1 MREIETSNGPISVAW
16 PFPLRSSFSF
26 SFFFFLLF
34 LTTRSDGVESPPP
47 SPSLPS
53 FRFTPHPSDLV
64 LYSGDLLEAMGDSSL
79 HRFLSLLPARICQSS
94 VHRDHRQQWM
104 FGEHRIWGIL
114 SARPSIDPI
123 FGFDYL
129 KLLLKSPHHT
139 RIAWHFLPW
148 QTRFDSVVYLA
159 GSTDPNPLLFQTL
172 IAVDALV
179 LLWTVGVS
187 LPSWLGCFT
196 VTNVTFAS
204 LYVGLFLPLC
214 RREDFNRSSESFA
227 GKEPLAYSELPSGED
242 QVNASSDDQIM
253 PDEEGMN
260 LLQAMSTLDFWFLFI
275 AMAFFRC
282 LSCLRHC
289 LPATVRNPVA
299 CAAKKLIHR
308 RTDLLPPSVLPLQDS
323 DHDTSAAV
331 GKISRSSTQ
340 PCKNQPHTTSDAPP
354 HAAQSFGAI
363 TLGSPATGLRFTTPP
378 PPVEKI
384 LEKLDPTAQES
395 TSSEVERAAMRRSKF
410 WRRQDPSSLPRDPI
424 RRIIILFV
432 PFASIAVTLLIDVTC
447 VPDILQRSAAL
458 IASESV
464 PSSDAASFDPVSLT
478 TPTYSIADLQA
489 LFSQV
494 QALSSSASNS
504 ALSVTPSAH
513 TPPVLPTITTA
524 DGSAMTVSHVGS
536 ISTPNLSISDVF
548 CVPKLHLNLLS
559 VGQLTELGLNLFFS
573 SRGCLVQDSRTGQI
587 VGSARK
593 VGRLFELTSF
603 HFPSSSVSAPV
614 IAASA
619 SIELWHSRLGHTQ
632 YSKAIKVFRS
642 DNARE
647 YRQTDFSTILKHYGT
662 IFHTSCAGTSQQNG
676 RAERKLRHI
685 LDTVRA
691 LTNAA
696 STPASFW
703 GEAALTAV
711 YTINRCPSP
720 VIQNTTP
727 YERLFGTSPNY
738 SLLKVFGCVCFV
750 LLQPHERTKLQPRSQ
765 LCCFL
770 GYGLEEKGYRCY
782 DPVAKR
788 LRVSRHVV
796 FWEHKMFYSLPLF
809 SAGNSDSQADPLPN
823 LFPEIPSPS
832 AESVNPI
839 SDESPPADPSS
850 DESPTADPTFDES
863 PLSAPA
869 ANPVNT
875 TAPEPRRSHRVL
887 GIWLICQLVNLL
899 LVAKWVYKI
908 KTRSD
913 GTVDRYKACLV
924 AKGFTQEY
932 GIDYE
937 ETFAPMDVKNAFL
950 NGELTEEVYMQLPP
964 GFSQPL
970 GFSHKVCRLRRALYG
985 LKQAPRAWFA
995 KFSSTISQHGF
1006 SASSYDSALF
1016 FRRSDHGI
1024 TILLLYVDDMI
1035 ITGDDVQGIQDLKHF
1050 LDGYYL
1056 TQAKYTSDLISRAG
1070 ITDSKI
1076 VDTPIEYNNRLN
1088 THDGEP
1094 LPDATLYRQL
1104 VGSLVYLTVT
1114 RSDISYVVHIVS
1126 QFMAAPRSLHYAA
1139 VLRILRYLKGTLFH
1153 GLHFSSQSSLTLQA
1167 YSDADWAGD
1176 PTDRRSTTGYCFLLG
1191 NSLISW
1197 RSKKQSVVT
1206 RSSTEAEYRALADTT
1221 AELLWL
1227 CWLLQDLGIDC
1238 STAVPIH
1245 CDNRSA
1251 IQIAHNDLHSVSSQD
1266 QLADIFTKPMPP
1278 GRFRDLISKL
1288 KRVGTGYLSDY
1299 LLQTRGWTRPLLMAI
1314 TLATM
1319 AVGHIVIAS
1328 GFPGI
1333 LYMGS
1338 ILVAICYGS
1347 QWSLMPTIT
1356 SEIFGVRHMGTIF
1369 NTIGTIFNT
1378 IGLASPV
1385 GSYIFSVRVIG
1396 YIYDKA
1402 SRW

>member
-1 MREIETSNGPISVAW
+1 MTQSEISKP
-16 PFPLRSSFSF
+16 
-26 SFFFFLLF
+26 
-34 LTTRSDGVESPPP
+34 
-47 SPSLPS
+47 
-53 FRFTPHPSDLV
+53 
-64 LYSGDLLEAMGDSSL
+64 
-79 HRFLSLLPARICQSS
+79 
-94 VHRDHRQQWM
+94 
-104 FGEHRIWGIL
+104 
-114 SARPSIDPI
+114 
-123 FGFDYL
+123 
-129 KLLLKSPHHT
+129 
-139 RIAWHFLPW
+139 
-148 QTRFDSVVYLA
+148 
-159 GSTDPNPLLFQTL
+159 
-172 IAVDALV
+172 
-179 LLWTVGVS
+179 
-187 LPSWLGCFT
+187 
-196 VTNVTFAS
+196 
-204 LYVGLFLPLC
+204 
-214 RREDFNRSSESFA
+214 
-227 GKEPLAYSELPSGED
+227 
-242 QVNASSDDQIM
+242 
-253 PDEEGMN
+253 
-260 LLQAMSTLDFWFLFI
+260 
-275 AMAFFRC
+275 
-282 LSCLRHC
+282 
-289 LPATVRNPVA
+289 
-299 CAAKKLIHR
+299 IHR
-308 RTDLLPPSVLPLQDS
+308 RSNQKNYHLIC
-323 DHDTSAAV
+323 AF
-331 GKISRSSTQ
+331 
-340 PCKNQPHTTSDAPP
+340 CKHRGHTID
-354 HAAQSFGAI
+354 
-363 TLGSPATGLRFTTPP
+363 RCNM
-378 PPVEKI
+378 
-384 LEKLDPTAQES
+384 
-395 TSSEVERAAMRRSKF
+395 RAG
-410 WRRQDPSSLPRDPI
+410 
-424 RRIIILFV
+424 
-432 PFASIAVTLLIDVTC
+432 
-447 VPDILQRSAAL
+447 ILQRSAAL
-458 IASESV
+458 TASKSI

-504 ALSVTPSAH
+504 ALSVTPDISSEWFLDSACCNHMTDNPHLTSAH

-593 VGRLFELTSF
+593 VGRLFELTSL

-619 SIELWHSRLGHTQ
+619 SIELWHSRLGHVSLPRIQTLVSRGLLGSVSSSPFDCMPCQLGKQPALPFNNSESIASATFDLIHSDVWGPSPVPTVGGSRYFVIFVDDFSRYTWIYLMKNRSEVLTIYRDFAKMVQTQ

-727 YERLFGTSPNY
+727 YERLFGTAPNY

-863 PLSAPA
+863 PLTAPA

-875 TAPEPRRSHRVL
+875 TAPEPRRSHRVSTL
-887 GIWLICQLVNLL
+887 PSHLRDFHCFSAFATLHEPHTFREASSDPLWQQAMKEELDALLKTGTWDLVDLP
-899 LVAKWVYKI
+899 AGKSAIGCKWVYKI

-913 GTVDRYKACLV
+913 GTVDRYKARLV

-937 ETFAPMDVKNAFL
+937 ETFAPVARLSSVRTLIAVSASRHWPLFQMDVKNAFL

-964 GFSQPL
+964 GFSQPP
-970 GFSHKVCRLRRALYG
+970 GFSPKVCRLRRALYG

-1024 TILLLYVDDMI
+1024 TLLLLYVDDMI
-1035 ITGDDVQGIQDLKHF
+1035 ITGDDVQGIQDLKRFLGQHF
-1050 LDGYYL
+1050 EMKDLGPLSYFLGLEVSSSSDGYYL

-1114 RSDISYVVHIVS
+1114 RPDISYAVHIVS

-1191 NSLISW
+1191 DSLISW
-1197 RSKKQSVVT
+1197 RSKKQSVVA

-1227 CWLLQDLGIDC
+1227 RWLLQDLGIDC

-1251 IQIAHNDLHSVSSQD
+1251 IQIAHNDVFHERTKHIEIDCHFVRHHLLQGTLQLRSVSSQD

-1288 KRVGTGYLSDY
+1288 K
-1299 LLQTRGWTRPLLMAI
+1299 
-1314 TLATM
+1314 
-1319 AVGHIVIAS
+1319 
-1328 GFPGI
+1328 
-1333 LYMGS
+1333 
-1338 ILVAICYGS
+1338 LVS
-1347 QWSLMPTIT
+1347 VHPT
-1356 SEIFGVRHMGTIF
+1356 
-1369 NTIGTIFNT
+1369 
-1378 IGLASPV
+1378 
-1385 GSYIFSVRVIG
+1385 
-1396 YIYDKA
+1396 
-1402 SRW
+1402 

>member
-1 MREIETSNGPISVAW
+1 M
-16 PFPLRSSFSF
+16 L
-26 SFFFFLLF
+26 
-34 LTTRSDGVESPPP
+34 SPT
-47 SPSLPS
+47 LPS
-53 FRFTPHPSDLV
+53 R
-64 LYSGDLLEAMGDSSL
+64 
-79 HRFLSLLPARICQSS
+79 
-94 VHRDHRQQWM
+94 HRQ
-104 FGEHRIWGIL
+104 
-114 SARPSIDPI
+114 
-123 FGFDYL
+123 
-129 KLLLKSPHHT
+129 KS
-139 RIAWHFLPW
+139 
-148 QTRFDSVVYLA
+148 
-159 GSTDPNPLLFQTL
+159 
-172 IAVDALV
+172 
-179 LLWTVGVS
+179 
-187 LPSWLGCFT
+187 
-196 VTNVTFAS
+196 
-204 LYVGLFLPLC
+204 
-214 RREDFNRSSESFA
+214 
-227 GKEPLAYSELPSGED
+227 
-242 QVNASSDDQIM
+242 
-253 PDEEGMN
+253 
-260 LLQAMSTLDFWFLFI
+260 
-275 AMAFFRC
+275 
-282 LSCLRHC
+282 SCLRC
-289 LPATVRNPVA
+289 QEADSSPNEL
-299 CAAKKLIHR
+299 AA
-308 RTDLLPPSVLPLQDS
+308 
-323 DHDTSAAV
+323 
-331 GKISRSSTQ
+331 
-340 PCKNQPHTTSDAPP
+340 
-354 HAAQSFGAI
+354 
-363 TLGSPATGLRFTTPP
+363 TLGSRATGLQSRHIRCCWKDLGKLNSTTQ
-378 PPVEKI
+378 K
-384 LEKLDPTAQES
+384 TAQS
-395 TSSEVERAAMRRSKF
+395 AAGRALTRRLKIRRSNQKNYH
-410 WRRQDPSSLPRDPI
+410 
-424 RRIIILFV
+424 
-432 PFASIAVTLLIDVTC
+432 LIC
-447 VPDILQRSAAL
+447 VFCKHRGHTIDRCNMRAGILQRSAAL
-458 IASESV
+458 TASESV

-478 TPTYSIADLQA
+478 TPTYSIADLQV

-504 ALSVTPSAH
+504 ALSVTPGISSEWFLDSACCNHMTDNPHLASAH

-593 VGRLFELTSF
+593 VGRLFELTSL

-619 SIELWHSRLGHTQ
+619 SIELWHSRLCHVSLPRIQTLVSRGLLGSVSSSPFDCMPCQLGKQPALPFNNSESIASATFDLIHSDVWGPSPVPTTQ

-703 GEAALTAV
+703 GEAALIAV

-727 YERLFGTSPNY
+727 YERLFGTAPNY

-750 LLQPHERTKLQPRSQ
+750 LLQPHERTKLQPRFQ

-770 GYGLEEKGYRCY
+770 GYDLEEKGYRCY

-863 PLSAPA
+863 PLSAPT

-875 TAPEPRRSHRVL
+875 TAPEPRRSHRQAMKEEL
-887 GIWLICQLVNLL
+887 DALLKTGTWDLVDLS
-899 LVAKWVYKI
+899 AGKSAIGCKWVYKI

-913 GTVDRYKACLV
+913 GTVDRYKARLV

-932 GIDYE
+932 DIDYE
-937 ETFAPMDVKNAFL
+937 ETFALMDVKNAFL
-950 NGELTEEVYMQLPP
+950 NGELTEEVYMQVPP

-970 GFSHKVCRLRRALYG
+970 GFSPKVCRLRRALYG

-1024 TILLLYVDDMI
+1024 TLLLLYVDDMI
-1035 ITGDDVQGIQDLKHF
+1035 ITGDDVQGIQDLKRFLGQHF
-1050 LDGYYL
+1050 EMKDLGHLSYFLGLEVSSSSNGYYL

-1076 VDTPIEYNNRLN
+1076 IDTPIEYNNRLN
-1088 THDGEP
+1088 THDREP

-1114 RSDISYVVHIVS
+1114 RLDISYAVHIVS

-1191 NSLISW
+1191 DSLISW
-1197 RSKKQSVVT
+1197 RSKKQSVVA

-1227 CWLLQDLGIDC
+1227 RWLLQDLGIDC

-1251 IQIAHNDLHSVSSQD
+1251 IQIAHNDVFHERTKHIEIDCHFVRHHLLQGTLQLRSVSSQD

-1288 KRVGTGYLSDY
+1288 K
-1299 LLQTRGWTRPLLMAI
+1299 
-1314 TLATM
+1314 
-1319 AVGHIVIAS
+1319 
-1328 GFPGI
+1328 
-1333 LYMGS
+1333 
-1338 ILVAICYGS
+1338 LVS
-1347 QWSLMPTIT
+1347 VHPT
-1356 SEIFGVRHMGTIF
+1356 
-1369 NTIGTIFNT
+1369 
-1378 IGLASPV
+1378 
-1385 GSYIFSVRVIG
+1385 
-1396 YIYDKA
+1396 
-1402 SRW
+1402 

>member
-1 MREIETSNGPISVAW
+1 MTQSEISKP
-16 PFPLRSSFSF
+16 
-26 SFFFFLLF
+26 
-34 LTTRSDGVESPPP
+34 
-47 SPSLPS
+47 
-53 FRFTPHPSDLV
+53 
-64 LYSGDLLEAMGDSSL
+64 
-79 HRFLSLLPARICQSS
+79 
-94 VHRDHRQQWM
+94 
-104 FGEHRIWGIL
+104 
-114 SARPSIDPI
+114 
-123 FGFDYL
+123 
-129 KLLLKSPHHT
+129 
-139 RIAWHFLPW
+139 
-148 QTRFDSVVYLA
+148 
-159 GSTDPNPLLFQTL
+159 
-172 IAVDALV
+172 
-179 LLWTVGVS
+179 
-187 LPSWLGCFT
+187 
-196 VTNVTFAS
+196 
-204 LYVGLFLPLC
+204 
-214 RREDFNRSSESFA
+214 
-227 GKEPLAYSELPSGED
+227 
-242 QVNASSDDQIM
+242 
-253 PDEEGMN
+253 
-260 LLQAMSTLDFWFLFI
+260 
-275 AMAFFRC
+275 
-282 LSCLRHC
+282 
-289 LPATVRNPVA
+289 
-299 CAAKKLIHR
+299 IHR
-308 RTDLLPPSVLPLQDS
+308 RSNQKNYHLIC
-323 DHDTSAAV
+323 AF
-331 GKISRSSTQ
+331 
-340 PCKNQPHTTSDAPP
+340 CKHRGHTID
-354 HAAQSFGAI
+354 
-363 TLGSPATGLRFTTPP
+363 RCNM
-378 PPVEKI
+378 
-384 LEKLDPTAQES
+384 
-395 TSSEVERAAMRRSKF
+395 RAG
-410 WRRQDPSSLPRDPI
+410 
-424 RRIIILFV
+424 
-432 PFASIAVTLLIDVTC
+432 
-447 VPDILQRSAAL
+447 ILQRSAAL
-458 IASESV
+458 TASESV
-464 PSSDAASFDPVSLT
+464 PSSDAASFDHVSLT

-504 ALSVTPSAH
+504 ALSMTPGISSEWFLDSACCNHMTDNPHLTSAH

-593 VGRLFELTSF
+593 VGRLFELTSL

-619 SIELWHSRLGHTQ
+619 SIELWHSRLGHVSLPRIQTLVSRGLLGSVSSSPFDCMPCQLGKQPALPFNNSESIASATFDLIHSDVWGPSPVPTTQ

-662 IFHTSCAGTSQQNG
+662 VFHTSCAGTSQQNG

-703 GEAALTAV
+703 GEAALTALQTTV
-711 YTINRCPSP
+711 YSRFLVVSVLFFFNHMSALNFNPAPS
-720 VIQNTTP
+720 
-727 YERLFGTSPNY
+727 Y
-738 SLLKVFGCVCFV
+738 
-750 LLQPHERTKLQPRSQ
+750 
-765 LCCFL
+765 
-770 GYGLEEKGYRCY
+770 
-782 DPVAKR
+782 
-788 LRVSRHVV
+788 VV
-796 FWEHKMFYSLPLF
+796 FLAMALKKRGTVVMIQSPSVFESLGMW
-809 SAGNSDSQADPLPN
+809 SSGNTRCSIPYLYFLQVILILRLILLPN

-850 DESPTADPTFDES
+850 DESPTTDPTFDES

-875 TAPEPRRSHRVL
+875 TAPEPRRSHRVSTL
-887 GIWLICQLVNLL
+887 PSHLRDFHCFSAFATLHEPHTFREASSDPLWQQAMKEELDALLKTGTWDLVDLP
-899 LVAKWVYKI
+899 AGKSAIGCKWVYKI

-913 GTVDRYKACLV
+913 GTVDRYKARLV

-937 ETFAPMDVKNAFL
+937 ETFAPVARLSSVRTLIAVSASRHWPLFQMDVKNAFL

-964 GFSQPL
+964 GFSQPP
-970 GFSHKVCRLRRALYG
+970 GFSPKVCRLRRALYG

-1024 TILLLYVDDMI
+1024 TLLLLYVDDMI
-1035 ITGDDVQGIQDLKHF
+1035 ITGDDVQGIQDLKRFLGQHF
-1050 LDGYYL
+1050 EMKDLGPLSYFLGLEVSSSSDGYYL

-1088 THDGEP
+1088 IHDGEP

-1114 RSDISYVVHIVS
+1114 RPDISYAVHIVS

-1191 NSLISW
+1191 DSLISW
-1197 RSKKQSVVT
+1197 RSKKQSVVA

-1227 CWLLQDLGIDC
+1227 RWLLQDLGIDC

-1251 IQIAHNDLHSVSSQD
+1251 IQIAHNDVFHERTKHIEIDCHFVRHHLLQGTLQLRSVSSQD

-1288 KRVGTGYLSDY
+1288 K
-1299 LLQTRGWTRPLLMAI
+1299 
-1314 TLATM
+1314 
-1319 AVGHIVIAS
+1319 
-1328 GFPGI
+1328 
-1333 LYMGS
+1333 
-1338 ILVAICYGS
+1338 LV
-1347 QWSLMPTIT
+1347 
-1356 SEIFGVRHMGTIF
+1356 
-1369 NTIGTIFNT
+1369 
-1378 IGLASPV
+1378 
-1385 GSYIFSVRVIG
+1385 SVHPP
-1396 YIYDKA
+1396 
-1402 SRW
+1402 